1 MAVLDVIQQEDLQ
14 SHALQIGQYLL
25 EKLHHLQ
32 TSHPTMGDV
41 RGQGLFL
48 GIEIVKDPNTRE
60 PDSTRAKQIVED
72 MKSQRILLSIDGP
85 HQNVIKFK
93 PPMSF
98 DLANA
103 DRVVMTL
110 ERVLNDLNRTS

>member
-1 MAVLDVIQQEDLQ
+1 MIQQEDLQ

-32 TSHPTMGDV
+32 TAHPTMGDV